1 MLINWILEGLEL
13 HLERIWDALG
23 RSWASSWRSWTA
35 LGCFLD
41 VQNPI
46 FFREWPKMVSRGLLN
61 RFWVDLGKDWGGFLE
76 HMGGF
81 GEDFP
86 LFWLPLGRFVQEAFE
101 MIWGGF

>member
-1 MLINWILEGLEL
+1 MSSIWKGFGTLWDGLGP
-13 HLERIWDALG
+13 HLGALG
-23 RSWASSWRSWTA
+23 RLLVVFWT
-35 LGCFLD
+35 FKI
-41 VQNPI
+41 Q
-46 FFREWPKMVSRGLLN
+46 FFSDSGPRWVSGGLLN

-86 LFWLPLGRFVQEAFE
+86 LFWLPLGMFVQEAFE

>member
-23 RSWASSWRSWTA
+23 RSWASSWRSWTP

-46 FFREWPKMVSRGLLN
+46 FLGIGPRWAPRGLLN
-61 RFWVDLGKDWGGFLE
+61 RFGVDLGKDWGGFLE
-76 HMGGF
+76 HLDGF
-81 GEDFP
+81 G
-86 LFWLPLGRFVQEAFE
+86 
-101 MIWGGF
+101 